1 MKIAQ
6 VVSTYPPYRGGM
18 GAVAFEYTE
27 RLRARGHN
35 VHVFTPRYEKTIGDP
50 EYVHRVPSPLHWGN
64 TGVVPS
70 LAYRLRGF
78 DLVHLHYPFF
88 GGAEPLIVRKYLRP
102 HQPLVMT
109 YHMDNF
115 ASGWKHLIFDVH
127 RRAVLPWI
135 IERVDKIFVS
145 SQDYSA
151 SCALQSFPAIKEKI
165 FILPFGIDSQK
176 FFPGRDEEIRRKL
189 GIEEGGPTMLFVG
202 GLDRAH
208 YFKGL
213 TVLIEALSELRND
226 DWTLLVIGDGDL
238 MKTFVAQTKAIGIS
252 ERVKFLGAVSESE
265 KPRFFRAAD
274 FHVFPSTDRSEAF
287 GLVVLEAAASG
298 IPTIASNLPGVRSI
312 IQDDQI
318 GILVTPNQSG
328 ELKIAIQK
336 LLTDQAERRR
346 LGAAARIRAEK
357 EFAWSPLI
365 DKMEKV
371 YGGLVDRER

>member
-1 MKIAQ
+1 
-6 VVSTYPPYRGGM
+6 
-18 GAVAFEYTE
+18 
-27 RLRARGHN
+27 
-35 VHVFTPRYEKTIGDP
+35 
-50 EYVHRVPSPLHWGN
+50 
-64 TGVVPS
+64 
-70 LAYRLRGF
+70 
-78 DLVHLHYPFF
+78 
-88 GGAEPLIVRKYLRP
+88 
-102 HQPLVMT
+102 
-109 YHMDNF
+109 
-115 ASGWKHLIFDVH
+115 
-127 RRAVLPWI
+127 
-135 IERVDKIFVS
+135 
-145 SQDYSA
+145 
-151 SCALQSFPAIKEKI
+151 
-165 FILPFGIDSQK
+165 
-176 FFPGRDEEIRRKL
+176 
-189 GIEEGGPTMLFVG
+189 MLFVG